1 MLRGCLRRGEPPTT
15 PPSSLPPRRNS
26 VSSDE
31 PDQPH
36 NLVHESGD
44 ETCQTPICL
53 SSTIVKGH
61 LARELGPQ
69 GITVN
74 LVQPGPT
81 DTELN
86 PDNGGELAELN
97 QRLTALGRYARPAEV
112 ADVIAFL
119 ASTAADYMTGAVVTV
134 DGGYNA

>member
-1 MLRGCLRRGEPPTT
+1 M
-15 PPSSLPPRRNS
+15 
-26 VSSDE
+26 
-31 PDQPH
+31 
-36 NLVHESGD
+36 
-44 ETCQTPICL
+44 
-53 SSTIVKGH
+53 SSTIVTRH